1 MSKLLQ
7 FANFGEL
14 INWSVKTNLSSL
26 VESKYKVVTLGNHII
41 EQKDKVKPF
50 DFPEDDF
57 KILGVSNKV
66 GLFDNEI
73 RKGKEIN
80 QAYKIVKDGYLAYN
94 PYRINVG
101 SIGIKTDE
109 QKYDLIS
116 PAYVV
121 FSCKETLLPEYLF
134 LIFKTQT
141 FNTIINESTRGSVRQ
156 ILAFDILE
164 TLKIPLPTI
173 EEQKEIV
180 NKYHEKLNLSK
191 KQEIKA
197 TQKESDIEK
206 YLKFI
211 LELKEIEDPTSKLLN
226 FIKYEQINSWSYR
239 DLLGSFLLVSN
250 KFETVKLVQKSDLY
264 VDVFRGKSPKYSDK
278 SDSIILNQ
286 KCIRWNCIEL
296 EHSKSVDDDWYQNID
311 KSFFTKKGDIL
322 INSTGDGTI
331 GRATCITEKY
341 INLIYDSHI
350 LLLRVN
356 PDKINPMFLTYFINS
371 SLGQLQ
377 IENIKSAVA
386 TKQTELG
393 INNLK
398 NIQFILPSINIQ
410 NEIADKIEL
419 LKNEIKSLNQK
430 SEQNRDL
437 AIQDF
442 ESGIFN
448 EA

>member
-7 FANFGEL
+7 FANFQEL

-26 VESKYKVVTLGNHII
+26 MASNYKVVTLGNHII
-41 EQKDKVKPF
+41 EQKERVKPF

-73 RKGKEIN
+73 KKGKEIN

-101 SIGIKTDE
+101 SIGIKTE
-109 QKYDLIS
+109 EHKYDLIS

-121 FSCKETLLPEYLF
+121 FSCKDTLLPEYLF
-134 LIFKTQT
+134 LIFKTQK

-164 TLKIPLPTI
+164 TLKIPLPSI
-173 EEQKEIV
+173 EQQKKIV
-180 NKYHEKLNLSK
+180 NKYHEKLNLAK
-191 KQEIKA
+191 KQEIESFQKKSETEIYLKSILKLKA
-197 TQKESDIEK
+197 T
-206 YLKFI
+206 
-211 LELKEIEDPTSKLLN
+211 EDLTSKLLN
-226 FIKYEQINSWSYR
+226 FIKFEQINSWSYR
-239 DLLGSFLLVSN
+239 DLIGNFLLISD
-250 KFETVKLVQKSDLY
+250 KFETLKLNQKSDLY
-264 VDVFRGKSPKYSDK
+264 IDVFRGKSPKYCDK
-278 SDSIILNQ
+278 SNSIILNQ
-286 KCIRWNCIEL
+286 KCIRWNDIEL
-296 EHSKSVDDDWYQNID
+296 EHSKNVVDDWHQNID
-311 KSFFTKKGDIL
+311 KIFFTKEGDIL

-331 GRATCITEKY
+331 GRAICITKGF

-356 PDKINPMFLTYFINS
+356 QEKINPLYLTYFINS
-371 SLGQLQ
+371 SLGQVQ

-398 NIQFILPSINIQ
+398 NMQFILPPIDLQI
-410 NEIADKIEL
+410 EIAKKIEL
-419 LKNEIKSLNQK
+419 LEKEINLLNYQSEENKN
-430 SEQNRDL
+430 L
-437 AIQDF
+437 AIQNF
-442 ESGIFN
+442 EMEIFN

>member
-7 FANFGEL
+7 FANFQEL

-26 VESKYKVVTLGNHII
+26 IESKYKIVTLGNHII

-57 KILGVSNKV
+57 KILGVSNKI
-66 GLFDNEI
+66 GLFNNEI
-73 RKGKEIN
+73 KKGKEIN

-121 FSCKETLLPEYLF
+121 FSCKETLLPEFLF

-191 KQEIKA
+191 EQELGASKKESEIEEYLYEMLGIKKNIATNDKNSNLQFINFKNMIHWGYDQIYTNSVFKSKYSIKTLDSSINFKKKPFVKKIYEKDFFEYVDISSIDPLLGIVSSQSIKLNEAPSRA
-197 TQKESDIEK
+197 TQYINTGDLMIATTRPYLKKFAIVEEK
-206 YLKFI
+206 YNDNICSSGFTVIEYSPNKYN
-211 LELKEIEDPTSKLLN
+211 LEYIKEFLQSYYGIEQMKEKMTGGLYPAITLKE
-226 FIKYEQINSWSYR
+226 
-239 DLLGSFLLVSN
+239 
-250 KFETVKLVQKSDLY
+250 
-264 VDVFRGKSPKYSDK
+264 
-278 SDSIILNQ
+278 
-286 KCIRWNCIEL
+286 
-296 EHSKSVDDDWYQNID
+296 
-311 KSFFTKKGDIL
+311 
-322 INSTGDGTI
+322 
-331 GRATCITEKY
+331 
-341 INLIYDSHI
+341 
-350 LLLRVN
+350 
-356 PDKINPMFLTYFINS
+356 
-371 SLGQLQ
+371 
-377 IENIKSAVA
+377 
-386 TKQTELG
+386 
-393 INNLK
+393 LK
-398 NIQFILPSINIQ
+398 NIKIPFPDINIQ
-410 NEIADKIEL
+410 NEIAYKIEL
-419 LKNEIKSLNQK
+419 LKNEIKLFNQQ
-430 SEQNRDL
+430 SEQNKDL
-437 AIQDF
+437 AIQSF
-442 ESGIFN
+442 EREIFN